1 MRITKQPLAKAT
13 IRNQPK
19 ARQDHLSGVRF
30 GVGFGAVRR
39 VAAEGADIGALER
52 QWRDALFAK
61 DEKRLRELIH
71 PQFKL
76 VGIRST
82 GTVAVGLEDWLVALR
97 KMDLVSLEVR
107 VMDSLRLGQVM
118 VATVDAQWKL
128 KFMGH
133 AIDER
138 VLLTDVWV
146 KADDGWQVVRR
157 HSSPVPAQVKI
168 E

>member
-1 MRITKQPLAKAT
+1 M
-13 IRNQPK
+13 
-19 ARQDHLSGVRF
+19 
-30 GVGFGAVRR
+30 
-39 VAAEGADIGALER
+39 GADDSDIRELER
-52 QWRDALFAK
+52 QWRDALYAK
-61 DEKRLRELIH
+61 DETRLRQLIH

-82 GTVAVGLEDWLVALR
+82 GTVAVGLEDWLLALQ

-107 VMDSLRLGQVM
+107 VMDAVRIDQTI

-146 KADDGWQVVRR
+146 KTDGGWQVVRR
-157 HSSPVPAQVKI
+157 HSSPVPAGVHI
-168 E
+168 G

>member
-1 MRITKQPLAKAT
+1 M
-13 IRNQPK
+13 
-19 ARQDHLSGVRF
+19 
-30 GVGFGAVRR
+30 
-39 VAAEGADIGALER
+39 AAEEIDIRDLER

-61 DEKRLRELIH
+61 DEARLRQLIH

-82 GTVAVGLEDWLVALR
+82 GTVAVSLEDWLLALQ
-97 KMDLVSLEVR
+97 KMDLISLEVR
-107 VMDSLRLGQVM
+107 VMDAVRHDQTL

-128 KFMGH
+128 RFMGH

-146 KADDGWQVVRR
+146 KTDEGWQVVRR
-157 HSSPVPAQVKI
+157 HSSPVPAGVSI

>member
-1 MRITKQPLAKAT
+1 
-13 IRNQPK
+13 
-19 ARQDHLSGVRF
+19 
-30 GVGFGAVRR
+30 
-39 VAAEGADIGALER
+39 VAGDGADIRELER

-61 DEKRLRELIH
+61 DEVQLRKLIH

-82 GTVAVGLEDWLVALR
+82 GTVAVGLEDWLIALQ
-97 KMDLVSLEVR
+97 KMDLISLEVR
-107 VMDSLRLGQVM
+107 VMDSVRLDQTM

-128 KFMGH
+128 RFMGH

-146 KADDGWQVVRR
+146 KIDGEWQVVRR
-157 HSSPVPAQVKI
+157 HSSPVPAGVSI
-168 E
+168 G

>member
-1 MRITKQPLAKAT
+1 M
-13 IRNQPK
+13 
-19 ARQDHLSGVRF
+19 
-30 GVGFGAVRR
+30 
-39 VAAEGADIGALER
+39 GADGTDIRDLER

-61 DEKRLRELIH
+61 DEGRLRELIH

-76 VGIRST
+76 VGIRSW
-82 GTVAVGLEDWLVALR
+82 GTVGVSLEDWLVALQ
-97 KMDLVSLEVR
+97 KMDLVNLEVR
-107 VMDSLRLGQVM
+107 VMDSVRIDQTL

-146 KADDGWQVVRR
+146 NTEDGWRVIRR
-157 HSSPVPAQVKI
+157 HSSPVPAGVNI

>member
-1 MRITKQPLAKAT
+1 
-13 IRNQPK
+13 
-19 ARQDHLSGVRF
+19 
-30 GVGFGAVRR
+30 
-39 VAAEGADIGALER
+39 VAADRTDIRDLER

-61 DEKRLRELIH
+61 DESRLRQLIH

-82 GTVAVGLEDWLVALR
+82 GTVAVGLEDWILALQ
-97 KMDLVSLEVR
+97 KMDLISLEVR
-107 VMDSLRLGQVM
+107 VMDAVRLDQTI

-128 KFMGH
+128 RFMGH

-146 KADDGWQVVRR
+146 KTEGRWQVIRR
-157 HSSPVPAQVKI
+157 HSSPVPAGVSI

>member
-1 MRITKQPLAKAT
+1 M
-13 IRNQPK
+13 
-19 ARQDHLSGVRF
+19 
-30 GVGFGAVRR
+30 
-39 VAAEGADIGALER
+39 GADKSDIRELER

-61 DEKRLRELIH
+61 DESRLRQLIH

-82 GTVAVGLEDWLVALR
+82 GTVAVGLEDWMVALQ
-97 KMDLVSLEVR
+97 KMDLISLEVR
-107 VMDSLRLGQVM
+107 VMESVQLDRTI

-128 KFMGH
+128 RFMGH

-146 KADDGWQVVRR
+146 KTDEGWQVVRR
-157 HSSPVPAQVKI
+157 HSSPVPAGVSI

>member
-1 MRITKQPLAKAT
+1 MAG
-13 IRNQPK
+13 
-19 ARQDHLSGVRF
+19 D
-30 GVGFGAVRR
+30 
-39 VAAEGADIGALER
+39 GADIRELER

-61 DEKRLRELIH
+61 DEGQLRKLIH

-82 GTVAVGLEDWLVALR
+82 GTVAVGLEDWLIALQ
-97 KMDLVSLEVR
+97 KMDLISLEVR
-107 VMDSLRLGQVM
+107 VMDSVRLDQTM

-128 KFMGH
+128 RFMGH

-146 KADDGWQVVRR
+146 KIDGEWQVVRR
-157 HSSPVPAQVKI
+157 HSSPVPAGVSI
-168 E
+168 G

>member
-1 MRITKQPLAKAT
+1 MAG
-13 IRNQPK
+13 
-19 ARQDHLSGVRF
+19 D
-30 GVGFGAVRR
+30 
-39 VAAEGADIGALER
+39 GADIRELER

-61 DEKRLRELIH
+61 DEGQLRKLIH

-82 GTVAVGLEDWLVALR
+82 GTVAVGLEDWLIALQ
-97 KMDLVSLEVR
+97 KMDLISLEVR
-107 VMDSLRLGQVM
+107 VMDSVRLDQTM

-128 KFMGH
+128 RFMGH

-146 KADDGWQVVRR
+146 NVDDNWQVVRR
-157 HSSPVPAQVKI
+157 HSSPVPAGVNI
-168 E
+168 G

>member
-1 MRITKQPLAKAT
+1 MAVDRTD
-13 IRNQPK
+13 IR
-19 ARQDHLSGVRF
+19 D
-30 GVGFGAVRR
+30 
-39 VAAEGADIGALER
+39 LER

-61 DEKRLRELIH
+61 DEARLRQLIH

-82 GTVAVGLEDWLVALR
+82 GTVAVSLEDWIIALQ
-97 KMDLVSLEVR
+97 KMDLISLEVR
-107 VMDSLRLGQVM
+107 VMDAVRLDQTI

-128 KFMGH
+128 RFMGH

-146 KADDGWQVVRR
+146 KTDGGWQVVRR
-157 HSSPVPAQVKI
+157 HSSPVPAGVSI

>member
-1 MRITKQPLAKAT
+1 VAGDRTD
-13 IRNQPK
+13 IR
-19 ARQDHLSGVRF
+19 D
-30 GVGFGAVRR
+30 
-39 VAAEGADIGALER
+39 LER

-61 DEKRLRELIH
+61 DEAQLRQLIH

-82 GTVAVGLEDWLVALR
+82 GTVGVSLEDWLIALQ
-97 KMDLVSLEVR
+97 KMDLISLEVR
-107 VMDSLRLGQVM
+107 VMDSVRLDQTL

-128 KFMGH
+128 RFMGH

-146 KADDGWQVVRR
+146 KTEGRWQVVRR
-157 HSSPVPAQVKI
+157 HSSPVPAGVKI

>member
-1 MRITKQPLAKAT
+1 VGGDRT
-13 IRNQPK
+13 
-19 ARQDHLSGVRF
+19 DVR
-30 GVGFGAVRR
+30 
-39 VAAEGADIGALER
+39 DLER

-61 DEKRLRELIH
+61 DEATLRELIH

-82 GTVAVGLEDWLVALR
+82 GTVAVSLEDWLVALQR
-97 KMDLVSLEVR
+97 MDLISLEVR
-107 VMDSLRLGQVM
+107 VMESVRLDQTI

-128 KFMGH
+128 RFMGH

-146 KADDGWQVVRR
+146 KIDSRWQVVRR
-157 HSSPVPAQVKI
+157 HSSPVPAGVSI

>member
-1 MRITKQPLAKAT
+1 
-13 IRNQPK
+13 
-19 ARQDHLSGVRF
+19 
-30 GVGFGAVRR
+30 
-39 VAAEGADIGALER
+39 VAADRTEVRDLER
-52 QWRDALFAK
+52 EWRDALFAK
-61 DEKRLRELIH
+61 DEVRLRQLIH

-82 GTVAVGLEDWLVALR
+82 GTVAVSLEDWLVALQR
-97 KMDLVSLEVR
+97 MDLISLEVR
-107 VMDSLRLGQVM
+107 VMDSLRVDQTI

-128 KFMGH
+128 RFMGH

-146 KADDGWQVVRR
+146 KTEDGWQAVRR
-157 HSSPVPAQVKI
+157 HSSPVPAGVNI

>member
-1 MRITKQPLAKAT
+1 MAG
-13 IRNQPK
+13 
-19 ARQDHLSGVRF
+19 D
-30 GVGFGAVRR
+30 
-39 VAAEGADIGALER
+39 GADIRELER

-61 DEKRLRELIH
+61 DEVQLRKLIH

-82 GTVAVGLEDWLVALR
+82 GTVAVGLEDWLIALQ
-97 KMDLVSLEVR
+97 KMDLISLEVR
-107 VMDSLRLGQVM
+107 VMDSVRLDQTM

-128 KFMGH
+128 RFMGH

-146 KADDGWQVVRR
+146 KIDGEWQVVRR
-157 HSSPVPAQVKI
+157 HSSPVPAGVSI
-168 E
+168 G

>member
-1 MRITKQPLAKAT
+1 M
-13 IRNQPK
+13 
-19 ARQDHLSGVRF
+19 
-30 GVGFGAVRR
+30 
-39 VAAEGADIGALER
+39 AAEQADIRDLER

-61 DEKRLRELIH
+61 DEGKLRQLIH

-82 GTVAVGLEDWLVALR
+82 GTVAVSLEDWILALQ

-107 VMDSLRLGQVM
+107 VMDAVRFDETM

-128 KFMGH
+128 RFMSH

-146 KADDGWQVVRR
+146 KFEDGWQVVRR
-157 HSSPVPAQVKI
+157 HSSPVPAGVNI

>member
-1 MRITKQPLAKAT
+1 M
-13 IRNQPK
+13 
-19 ARQDHLSGVRF
+19 
-30 GVGFGAVRR
+30 
-39 VAAEGADIGALER
+39 VAEQADIRDLER

-61 DEKRLRELIH
+61 DEAKLRQLIH

-82 GTVAVGLEDWLVALR
+82 GTVAVSLEDWILALQ
-97 KMDLVSLEVR
+97 KMDLISLEVR
-107 VMDSLRLGQVM
+107 VMDAVRFDETM

-128 KFMGH
+128 RFMGH
-133 AIDER
+133 AIDDR

-146 KADDGWQVVRR
+146 KFEAGWQVVRR
-157 HSSPVPAQVKI
+157 HSSPVPAGVSI

>member
-1 MRITKQPLAKAT
+1 M
-13 IRNQPK
+13 
-19 ARQDHLSGVRF
+19 
-30 GVGFGAVRR
+30 
-39 VAAEGADIGALER
+39 AAEQADIRDLER

-61 DEKRLRELIH
+61 DEGKLRQLIH

-82 GTVAVGLEDWLVALR
+82 GTVAVSLEDWILALQ

-107 VMDSLRLGQVM
+107 VMDAVRFDETM

-128 KFMGH
+128 RFMGH

-146 KADDGWQVVRR
+146 KFEDGWLSAAIRAPFR
-157 HSSPVPAQVKI
+157 PG
-168 E
+168 